1 MYTKRGITSTPKYME
16 EIAVDKKPIIL
27 MIIGAVIMVGSLG
40 LHFTRDL
47 WTPDTSKQEA
57 GIPTKKVAAVKKS
70 LPEVLSYVP
79 ADTIAFFGGLEPFP
93 LKDVLKFNNA
103 AQLEMQRKQWSDII
117 ASPKFKETPPG
128 ARMIMGL
135 LITYSDLLMDRD
147 HFAEK
152 VGIPQNVESA
162 LYTVGVIP
170 VLRVKLADPAAFT
183 AFIEAAEKTGKV
195 IGDKDNVSGMD
206 FLSYSFDKPGAAKH
220 IPIKLLIAQ
229 NQNYAVF
236 SFDVPFER
244 DRLLGLILGAKKPE
258 KTLSDDV
265 RLQTIQE
272 KYSLLPTALGYIN
285 HHEVIDGLTQAG
297 SNEFG
302 RMLDAWINAVS
313 TSSNPN
319 CAGNQPC
326 AKEKRVVMP
335 KAAAE
340 KPDPLAE
347 IRTEA
352 CHNELMAIADEW
364 PQTVFGYTNLNI
376 GAKQSQAES
385 LMVMESTNSSL
396 MTDLQ
401 TLRGHIPSFF
411 RKDGGSMALGVAVG
425 LNIDAVPPFV
435 SKMLTEISQTE
446 YQCEPLKDV
455 QQQLT
460 RTSPKGF
467 LLGVTTVLAGVK
479 GISLALLNVNLDP
492 SAALSPQKVKDLD
505 GIITISTENPQALL
519 RAARNIPN
527 SPLAGLNIPE
537 DGRVVPL
544 PHLPMMPTN
553 VTLQAAVKGK
563 HIVIFYG
570 HESEAAAN
578 GLVKEDVKPNG
589 IFGMAM
595 DYGKYFNMLIPTSSP
610 TMSQSRRDQLDALKN
625 LNMKLGMTL
634 DFTKNGIQSETSI
647 TMH

>member
-1 MYTKRGITSTPKYME
+1 ME

-47 WTPDTSKQEA
+47 SSPDISKRDASTPSM
-57 GIPTKKVAAVKKS
+57 KVAAAKKP

-79 ADTIAFFGGLEPFP
+79 EDTIAFFGGLEPFP
-93 LKDVLKFNNA
+93 LKDVLKFGNA

-117 ASPKFKETPPG
+117 ASPKFKEAPPG
-128 ARMIMGL
+128 ARMILGL
-135 LITYSDLLMDRD
+135 LMTYSDLLMDRD

-152 VGIPQNVESA
+152 VGIPQKVESA
-162 LYTVGVIP
+162 LYTVGIIP

-195 IGDKDNVSGMD
+195 IGDKNNVSGVD
-206 FLSYSFDKPGAAKH
+206 FLSYSFDKPDSAKH

-244 DRLLGLILGAKKPE
+244 ERLLGLILGAQKPE
-258 KTLSDDV
+258 KALSGEN

-285 HHEVIDGLTQAG
+285 HHEVINGLTQAG
-297 SNEFG
+297 ANEFG
-302 RMLDAWINAVS
+302 RMLDAMINAIPRS
-313 TSSNPN
+313 PNPD
-319 CAGNQPC
+319 CGGKQPC
-326 AKEKRVVMP
+326 AKEKRVVML
-335 KAAAE
+335 KSVAV
-340 KPDPLAE
+340 KPDPFAT
-347 IRTEA
+347 IRTKA
-352 CHNELMAIADEW
+352 CHKELMAIADEW

-376 GAKQSQAES
+376 GAKKSQADT
-385 LMVMESTNSSL
+385 LMVMESTNLSL
-396 MTDLQ
+396 MTDLL

-425 LNIDAVPPFV
+425 LNLDAVPPFV
-435 SKMLTEISQTE
+435 TKMLTGLSQTE
-446 YQCEPLKDV
+446 HQCKPLKDM
-455 QQQLT
+455 QQQLM
-460 RTSPKGF
+460 RTNPEIILRGA
-467 LLGVTTVLAGVK
+467 TAVLAGIK

-505 GIITISTENPQALL
+505 GIITVSAENPQALL
-519 RAARNIPN
+519 RAARNMPN

-537 DGRVVPL
+537 DGRAVPL
-544 PHLPMMPTN
+544 PPLPMLPTN

-563 HIVIFYG
+563 HIVIYYG

-578 GLVKEDVKPNG
+578 GLVNEDLDPNG

-595 DYGKYFNMLIPTSSP
+595 DYGKYFNMLIPTSGP
-610 TMSQSRRDQLDALKN
+610 TMPQSQQDQLDALKN
-625 LNMKLGMTL
+625 LNMKLSMTL
-634 DFTKNGIQSETSI
+634 DFTKNGIQLDTSM

>member
-1 MYTKRGITSTPKYME
+1 MYTKRGITSTPDYME

-27 MIIGAVIMVGSLG
+27 MIIGAVIMVGSMG

-47 WTPDTSKQEA
+47 SSPDTPKQDA
-57 GIPTKKVAAVKKS
+57 STPTEKVAAAKKP
-70 LPEVLSYVP
+70 LPDVLSYVP

-93 LKDVLKFNNA
+93 LKDMLKFNNA

-135 LITYSDLLMDRD
+135 LMTYSNLLMNRD
-147 HFAEK
+147 HLAEK
-152 VGIPQNVESA
+152 VGIPQKVESA

-195 IGDKDNVSGMD
+195 IGNKDNVRGVD
-206 FLSYSFDKPGAAKH
+206 FLSYSFDKPGAAKQ

-229 NQNYAVF
+229 NNNYAIF

-244 DRLLGLILGAKKPE
+244 ERLLGLILGAQKPE
-258 KTLSDDV
+258 KALNGDN

-285 HHEVIDGLTQAG
+285 HHEVIDGLTQTGA
-297 SNEFG
+297 NEFG
-302 RMLDAWINAVS
+302 RMLDAMINAMPPS
-313 TSSNPN
+313 PNPD
-319 CAGNQPC
+319 CVGKQPC
-326 AKEKRVVMP
+326 AKEKRVAMP
-335 KAAAE
+335 KTAAE
-340 KPDPLAE
+340 KPDPFAA

-352 CHNELMAIADEW
+352 CHKELMAIADEW

-376 GAKQSQAES
+376 EAKQSQADT
-385 LMVMESTNSSL
+385 LMVIESTNSSL
-396 MTDLQ
+396 MTDLH

-411 RKDGGSMALGVAVG
+411 RKDGGSMALGIAVG
-425 LNIDAVPPFV
+425 LNIDAVPSFV
-435 SKMLTEISQTE
+435 TKMLTEISHAE
-446 YQCEPLKDV
+446 HQCEPLKNM

-460 RTSPKGF
+460 RSNPEIILRGA
-467 LLGVTTVLAGVK
+467 TTVLAGVK

-492 SAALSPQKVKDLD
+492 SATLSPQKVKDLD
-505 GIITISTENPQALL
+505 GIITVSAENPQALL

-537 DGRVVPL
+537 DGRAVPL
-544 PHLPMMPTN
+544 PHFPMLPTN

-563 HIVIFYG
+563 HIVIFHG

-578 GLVKEDVKPNG
+578 GLVKEGVNVNG
-589 IFGMAM
+589 ILSMAM

-610 TMSQSRRDQLDALKN
+610 TMSQNQQDQLNTLRN
-625 LNMKLGMTL
+625 LIMRLGMTL
-634 DFTKNGIQSETSI
+634 DFTKNGIQSDTSM

>member
-1 MYTKRGITSTPKYME
+1 ME

-47 WTPDTSKQEA
+47 SSPDISKRDASTPSM
-57 GIPTKKVAAVKKS
+57 KVAAAKKP

-79 ADTIAFFGGLEPFP
+79 EDTIAFFGGLEPFP
-93 LKDVLKFNNA
+93 LKDVLKFGNA

-117 ASPKFKETPPG
+117 ASPKFKEAPPG
-128 ARMIMGL
+128 ARMILGL
-135 LITYSDLLMDRD
+135 LMTYSDLLMDRD

-152 VGIPQNVESA
+152 VGIPQKVESA
-162 LYTVGVIP
+162 LYTVGIIP

-195 IGDKDNVSGMD
+195 IGDKNNVSGVD
-206 FLSYSFDKPGAAKH
+206 FLSYSFDKPDSAKH

-244 DRLLGLILGAKKPE
+244 ERLLGLILGAQKPE
-258 KTLSDDV
+258 KALSGEN

-285 HHEVIDGLTQAG
+285 HHEVINGLTQAG
-297 SNEFG
+297 ANEFG
-302 RMLDAWINAVS
+302 RMLDAMINAIPRS
-313 TSSNPN
+313 PNPD
-319 CAGNQPC
+319 CGGKQPC
-326 AKEKRVVMP
+326 AKEKRVVML
-335 KAAAE
+335 KSVAV
-340 KPDPLAE
+340 KPDPFAT
-347 IRTEA
+347 IRTKA
-352 CHNELMAIADEW
+352 CHKELMAIADEW

-376 GAKQSQAES
+376 GAKKSQADT
-385 LMVMESTNSSL
+385 LMVMESTNLSL
-396 MTDLQ
+396 MTDLL

-425 LNIDAVPPFV
+425 LNLDAVPPFV
-435 SKMLTEISQTE
+435 TKMLTGLSQTE
-446 YQCEPLKDV
+446 HQCKPLKDM
-455 QQQLT
+455 QQQLM
-460 RTSPKGF
+460 RTNPEIILRGA
-467 LLGVTTVLAGVK
+467 TAVLAGIK

-505 GIITISTENPQALL
+505 GIITVSAENPQALL
-519 RAARNIPN
+519 RAARNMPN

-537 DGRVVPL
+537 DGRAVPL
-544 PHLPMMPTN
+544 PPLPMLPTN

-563 HIVIFYG
+563 HIVIYYG

-578 GLVKEDVKPNG
+578 GLVNEDLDPNG

-595 DYGKYFNMLIPTSSP
+595 DYGKYFNMLIPTSGP
-610 TMSQSRRDQLDALKN
+610 TMPQSQQDQLDALKN
-625 LNMKLGMTL
+625 LNMKLSMTL
-634 DFTKNGIQSETSI
+634 DFTKNGIQSDTSM

>member
-1 MYTKRGITSTPKYME
+1 MYTKTGNNIHTGYME

-27 MIIGAVIMVGSLG
+27 MIIGAVITVGSLG

-47 WTPDTSKQEA
+47 WSHDTSKQDA
-57 GIPTKKVAAVKKS
+57 STAAKKVAAAKKP
-70 LPEVLSYVP
+70 LPDVLSYVP

-93 LKDVLKFNNA
+93 LNDALKFSNA

-135 LITYSDLLMDRD
+135 LMTYSNLLMDRD
-147 HFAEK
+147 HLAEK
-152 VGIPQNVESA
+152 VGIPQKVESA

-170 VLRVKLADPAAFT
+170 VLRVKLTDPSAFT
-183 AFIEAAEKTGKV
+183 AFIESAEKTGKV
-195 IGDKDNVSGMD
+195 IGDKDNVSGVD
-206 FLSYSFDKPGAAKH
+206 FLSYSFDKPSTARH

-244 DRLLGLILGAKKPE
+244 DRLLRLILGAHKPE
-258 KTLSDDV
+258 KALSDDI

-297 SNEFG
+297 ANEFG
-302 RMLDAWINAVS
+302 RMTDAMINAIP
-313 TSSNPN
+313 TSSNPD

-326 AKEKRVVMP
+326 AREKRVVMP
-335 KAAAE
+335 KAATV
-340 KPDPLAE
+340 KPDPFAA

-376 GAKQSQAES
+376 GAKQSQAKS
-385 LMVMESTNSSL
+385 LMVIESTNSSL
-396 MTDLQ
+396 LTDLQ

-425 LNIDAVPPFV
+425 LNIDAVTPFA
-435 SKMLTEISQTE
+435 SKMLTEISHAE
-446 YQCEPLKDV
+446 HQCEPLKDM

-460 RTSPKGF
+460 RTNPEIILRG
-467 LLGVTTVLAGVK
+467 LTTVLAGVK

-505 GIITISTENPQALL
+505 GIITISAENPQALL
-519 RAARNIPN
+519 RAARNMPN

-537 DGRVVPL
+537 DGRAVPL
-544 PHLPMMPTN
+544 PPLPMMPTN

-570 HESEAAAN
+570 HEAEAAAN
-578 GLVKEDVKPNG
+578 GLVNEGVSANG

-595 DYGKYFNMLIPTSSP
+595 DYGKYFNMLIPTSSS
-610 TMSQSRRDQLDALKN
+610 TMSQSQQDQLDALKN
-625 LNMKLGMTL
+625 LDMKLGMTL
-634 DFTKNGIQSETSI
+634 DFTNNGIQSDTSM